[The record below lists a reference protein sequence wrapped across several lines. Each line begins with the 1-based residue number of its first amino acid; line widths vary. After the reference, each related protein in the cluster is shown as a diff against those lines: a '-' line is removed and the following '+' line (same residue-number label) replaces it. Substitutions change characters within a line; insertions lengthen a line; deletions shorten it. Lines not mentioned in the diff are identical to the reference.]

1 MKDGNEIFKDMQK
14 VKDRDETNRG
24 DETRRGCKK
33 VKDISETKR
42 GNKGVKDAIIQK
54 WIMRE

>member
-1 MKDGNEIFKDMQK
+1 MQK
-14 VKDRDETNRG
+14 VKDSEETNRG

-42 GNKGVKDAIIQK
+42 GNKGVKDAMIQK
-54 WIMRE
+54 GVIKE